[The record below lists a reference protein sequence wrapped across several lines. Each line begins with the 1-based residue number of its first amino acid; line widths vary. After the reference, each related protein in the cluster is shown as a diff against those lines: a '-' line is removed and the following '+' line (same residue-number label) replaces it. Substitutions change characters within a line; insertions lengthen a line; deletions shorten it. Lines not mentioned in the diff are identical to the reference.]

1 VVNQIFSVIARM
13 GHDGAIGE
21 AVLLDDLAHRLEVMA
36 RRMTGAGRAFARSVL
51 DGPTLCTKGNLRVR
65 LQNLD
70 ELAMGEEAGLYI
82 DMPNPL
88 NARMAARGEAGRA
101 LAS

>member
-1 VVNQIFSVIARM
+1 M
-13 GHDGAIGE
+13 GHDGVARE
-21 AVLLDDLAHRLEVMA
+21 ETLLDDLARRLEAMA

-51 DGPTLCTKGNLRVR
+51 DNPTLCTKANLRVR
-65 LQNLD
+65 LSDRD
-70 ELAMGEEAGLYI
+70 ELASGDGTGNYI

-88 NARMAARGEAGRA
+88 MLRAARGEAGHA